1 MNMLDKLL
9 QIESHYNAIQEQL
22 MDPDIHA
29 DQQKLIELNRKAQSL
44 QEVYDLFQEHKKY
57 AGQKKEAEEIMNASG
72 EADADM
78 MEMAKDQ
85 LNEANDKISEL
96 EAQLKVALLPKD
108 PNDDKNIFLEI
119 RPAAGGDEA
128 GIFAAELLKAY
139 MLFAQKK

>member
-1 MNMLDKLL
+1 MLDKLL